1 MAQNTGPLNIAR
13 LVALNDK
20 YSIAEDYDR
29 KISKTNIVCRWHERA
44 FQDQSQRRNP
54 IPSHVNPKALTS
66 NSTGISGEEREM
78 MTEIAMA
85 NRTVGILRKA
95 RLRQLLHEEAL
106 QHEAELNALGLAIH
120 KRLT

>member
-44 FQDQSQRRNP
+44 FQDQFQRRNP

-66 NSTGISGEEREM
+66 NSAGISGEEREM
-78 MTEIAMA
+78 MTEMLFFYCHGEPHRGDPEESPPAA
-85 NRTVGILRKA
+85 AAA
-95 RLRQLLHEEAL
+95 RGGSAAR
-106 QHEAELNALGLAIH
+106 G
-120 KRLT
+120 

>member
-1 MAQNTGPLNIAR
+1 
-13 LVALNDK
+13 
-20 YSIAEDYDR
+20 
-29 KISKTNIVCRWHERA
+29 
-44 FQDQSQRRNP
+44 
-54 IPSHVNPKALTS
+54 
-66 NSTGISGEEREM
+66 M
-78 MTEIAMA
+78 MSDIAMA